1 MNVQVKVVANAA
13 KNMVKSE
20 GDYLKVYVGAQRE
33 KGKANKEVVRV
44 LAEHFKISKSDI
56 EIVSGETTNKKTVH
70 FKVPVKI

>member
-33 KGKANKEVVRV
+33 KSKANKEVIRV

-56 EIVSGETTNKKTVH
+56 EIVSGEKTNKKTVH

>member
-20 GDYLKVYVGAQRE
+20 GDYLKVYVSVQRE
-33 KGKANKEVVRV
+33 KGKANKEVIRV
-44 LAEHFKISKSDI
+44 LAEHFEISKSDI
-56 EIVSGETTNKKTVH
+56 EIVNGETTNKKTVH